1 MNKSLPVFLP
11 QWNEDKLTSLSLP
24 SFNPFVIVL
33 YFLFRRLAKKIA
45 PKINDYYYED
55 AYGEPG
61 RVAPVAK
68 TNDDNDG
75 PKPYIA
81 YEYVQLFSWSLVAS
95 ILNCFYKISVK
106 KPNRKDPSKWKIMHQ
121 NCEKKVT
128 KILSCLFSSVAK
140 MFDNKGYS
148 FWVFY
153 STTVTHNSKP
163 GIIFFSA

>member
-33 YFLFRRLAKKIA
+33 YFLFRRLAKREA
-45 PKINDYYYED
+45 PKINNYYYED
-55 AYGEPG
+55 VYGEPG

-95 ILNCFYKISVK
+95 ILNCFYKISV
-106 KPNRKDPSKWKIMHQ
+106 
-121 NCEKKVT
+121 
-128 KILSCLFSSVAK
+128 
-140 MFDNKGYS
+140 
-148 FWVFY
+148 
-153 STTVTHNSKP
+153 
-163 GIIFFSA
+163 